1 MTVSQSLLERYY
13 PDDWTHSVRLS
24 NHAFI
29 FPLDDHAK
37 LDAISIRTLFA
48 ASAGALY
55 VYRPSKKR
63 RILNR
68 AIEQLEESGRML
80 AQLLLVTPSDFSSR
94 INYM

>member
-1 MTVSQSLLERYY
+1 MIMQSWMRYPY
-13 PDDWTHSVRLS
+13 GLYS
-24 NHAFI
+24 
-29 FPLDDHAK
+29 
-37 LDAISIRTLFA
+37 FA